1 MSMFRK
7 TNIFSTRDTREGNEP
22 ATISIM
28 ETRCPMISITVQP
41 CENRKVILRDWLDF
55 ARKTVE
61 VYNSVPY
68 RGVQLASDIGK
79 PAYKVDYDSE
89 VQRIL
94 NLPPPPKR
102 M

>member
-1 MSMFRK
+1 M
-7 TNIFSTRDTREGNEP
+7 FSTGDTREGNEP

-28 ETRCPMISITVQP
+28 EMYRPMISITVQP
-41 CENRKVILRDWLDF
+41 CENRKTILRGWLDL
-55 ARKTVE
+55 ARKVVE

-68 RGVQLASDIGK
+68 RGVQLACDIGK
-79 PAYKVDYDSE
+79 PAYKIDYDSE

-102 M
+102 T